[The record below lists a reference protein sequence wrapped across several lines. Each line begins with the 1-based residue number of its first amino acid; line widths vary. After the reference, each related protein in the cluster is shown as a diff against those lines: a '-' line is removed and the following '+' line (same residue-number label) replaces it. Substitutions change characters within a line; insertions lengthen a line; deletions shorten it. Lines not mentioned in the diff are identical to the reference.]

1 MFAAKALFCEKR
13 KKYADNFCGQE
24 NLNDYLTR
32 KYGILHAEDS
42 GLRYD
47 GEKTR
52 VVR

>member
-1 MFAAKALFCEKR
+1 MFAAKALFREKSR
-13 KKYADNFCGQE
+13 NYADGFRKSE

-32 KYGILHAEDS
+32 KYGILHAEDL

-52 VVR
+52 AVR